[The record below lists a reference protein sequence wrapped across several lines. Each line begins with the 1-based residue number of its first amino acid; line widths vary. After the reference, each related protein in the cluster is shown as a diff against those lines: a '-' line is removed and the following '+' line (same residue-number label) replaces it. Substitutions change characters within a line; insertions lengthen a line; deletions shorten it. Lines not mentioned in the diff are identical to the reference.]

1 MIRAYTEID
10 YKQIMMNQLKHGVLI
25 AIEGIDGSGKS
36 TLARTLRNSLT
47 KEKLSVILTYEPGDT
62 KIGKGIRKILQE
74 KTVPI
79 CNITEFLL
87 FAADRA
93 QHFNDIV
100 IPGLTNKSIVI
111 SDRMADS
118 SVVYQGYARGLDIE
132 TINTI
137 NRWAMQN
144 VTPDITFYVKISLK
158 EALTRLKKRKE
169 LPTSFEKEKNSF
181 KKKLIKGFDSIF
193 KDRPDAIIL
202 DGTQSAEMLHKKA
215 YAHIKRFLKEK
226 GIFV

>member
-1 MIRAYTEID
+1 
-10 YKQIMMNQLKHGVLI
+10 
-25 AIEGIDGSGKS
+25 
-36 TLARTLRNSLT
+36 
-47 KEKLSVILTYEPGDT
+47 
-62 KIGKGIRKILQE
+62 
-74 KTVPI
+74 
-79 CNITEFLL
+79 LL

-100 IPGLTNKSIVI
+100 IPGLANKSIVI

-158 EALTRLKKRKE
+158 EALARLKK
-169 LPTSFEKEKNSF
+169 KEKNCQLHL
-181 KKKLIKGFDSIF
+181 KKKKTL
-193 KDRPDAIIL
+193 L
-202 DGTQSAEMLHKKA
+202 KKN
-215 YAHIKRFLKEK
+215 
-226 GIFV
+226 